1 MDHLINK
8 IIEKEG
14 FIQYKIDK
22 KCISTNGGN
31 YLGELSEIDVQG
43 KTKDGDK
50 VLNIFVKKMNTGDE
64 MKIISIPNAYMTELF
79 FYKELSK
86 IFHELQEEARVPL
99 NKKYWTVKS
108 YDESEKDL
116 ILMDNLS
123 RKGFITPDRMDVVSL
138 QFAEKAIQE
147 LAKFHAFSFILK
159 EKRPE
164 YFEKRI
170 RTMKSPFKPGKDWDG
185 FVQNILKT
193 TIKFVDENLKERVEN
208 YSVNIEKKY
217 LNYYE
222 DKKTQRCLVHGI
234 VNRGD
239 SFRRRRSRSGSLA
252 PSSPAQSAP
261 ESQERRPVACHRV
274 AMVGAPGVGKTALIS
289 QFQTSEC
296 INAYDRQRGK
306 DADGSEQKVSIMLNG
321 EESEF
326 HFLTGSPEK
335 KEEIERAE
343 PPDAFVVIYSVVDKA
358 SFQKS
363 EQELARLLDCD
374 MLRARPALLVGN
386 KIDLARSRAVSTQD
400 GKCLACT
407 YKAKFI
413 EVSVGINHNVDELL
427 VGILTQ
433 IRLKRQQ
440 YSAEGGRESSP
451 AHWYKSRGVV
461 RASMKARQMF
471 TWIFGKEDSKFK
483 NCENLNVL

>member
-1 MDHLINK
+1 MATDGRTKRSQSICAPASASMEALAAPMETTPAPRRRPAARSQSARI
-8 IIEKEG
+8 
-14 FIQYKIDK
+14 
-22 KCISTNGGN
+22 TGGRSVRHRRQQQQQQLDRETRTR
-31 YLGELSEIDVQG
+31 YSSEPRLAEAETPPQVRRQASARRRPPPGQHNQPRRSNAFLDVPRTQHQAEEEPDEDSYRLR
-43 KTKDGDK
+43 TF
-50 VLNIFVKKMNTGDE
+50 NIT
-64 MKIISIPNAYMTELF
+64 
-79 FYKELSK
+79 
-86 IFHELQEEARVPL
+86 Q
-99 NKKYWTVKS
+99 
-108 YDESEKDL
+108 
-116 ILMDNLS
+116 
-123 RKGFITPDRMDVVSL
+123 KG
-138 QFAEKAIQE
+138 
-147 LAKFHAFSFILK
+147 
-159 EKRPE
+159 
-164 YFEKRI
+164 
-170 RTMKSPFKPGKDWDG
+170 
-185 FVQNILKT
+185 
-193 TIKFVDENLKERVEN
+193 
-208 YSVNIEKKY
+208 
-217 LNYYE
+217 
-222 DKKTQRCLVHGI
+222 GI

-261 ESQERRPVACHRV
+261 ESTERRPVACHRV
-274 AMVGAPGVGKTALIS
+274 AMVGAPGVGKTALVS

-296 INAYDRQRGK
+296 INAYDRQR
-306 DADGSEQKVSIMLNG
+306 DPDGTDQKVSIMLNG
-321 EESEF
+321 EESELYF
-326 HFLTGSPEK
+326 VNCTTT

-358 SFQKS
+358 SFQKA
-363 EQELARLLDCD
+363 EQELIRLMDFD

-427 VGILTQ
+427 VGILNQ

-440 YSAEGGRESSP
+440 YQESGRESSP

>member
-1 MDHLINK
+1 MQPQYIRKPREWEIASKTNMQVEIKREKYACNKTMCSENGAFSKLDHLINK

-22 KCISTNGGN
+22 RCISTNGGN

-99 NKKYWTVKS
+99 NKKYRTVKS
-108 YDESEKDL
+108 YDESEKNL

-170 RTMKSPFKPGKDWDG
+170 RTMKPPFKPGKDWDG

-193 TIKFVDENLKERVEN
+193 TKKFVDENLKERVEK
-208 YSVNIEKKY
+208 YCVNIAKRY
-217 LNYYE
+217 LSYYE
-222 DKKTQRCLVHGI
+222 DKKTQRCLVHG
-234 VNRGD
+234 D
-239 SFRRRRSRSGSLA
+239 Y
-252 PSSPAQSAP
+252 
-261 ESQERRPVACHRV
+261 RPNNVLTKV
-274 AMVGAPGVGKTALIS
+274 T
-289 QFQTSEC
+289 
-296 INAYDRQRGK
+296 
-306 DADGSEQKVSIMLNG
+306 VSI
-321 EESEF
+321 STF
-326 HFLTGSPEK
+326 Y
-335 KEEIERAE
+335 
-343 PPDAFVVIYSVVDKA
+343 VVI
-358 SFQKS
+358 
-363 EQELARLLDCD
+363 LT
-374 MLRARPALLVGN
+374 
-386 KIDLARSRAVSTQD
+386 SRIA
-400 GKCLACT
+400 
-407 YKAKFI
+407 
-413 EVSVGINHNVDELL
+413 
-427 VGILTQ
+427 
-433 IRLKRQQ
+433 
-440 YSAEGGRESSP
+440 
-451 AHWYKSRGVV
+451 
-461 RASMKARQMF
+461 QM
-471 TWIFGKEDSKFK
+471 
-483 NCENLNVL
+483 

>member
-1 MDHLINK
+1 MATDGRTKRSQSICAPASASMEALAAPMETTPAPRRRPATRSQSARI
-8 IIEKEG
+8 
-14 FIQYKIDK
+14 
-22 KCISTNGGN
+22 TGGRSVRHRRQQQQQQQLDRETRAR
-31 YLGELSEIDVQG
+31 YSSEPRLAEAETPPQVRRQASARRRPPAGQHSQPRRSNAFLDVPRTTHQQPEEEPDEDSYRLR
-43 KTKDGDK
+43 TF
-50 VLNIFVKKMNTGDE
+50 NIT
-64 MKIISIPNAYMTELF
+64 
-79 FYKELSK
+79 
-86 IFHELQEEARVPL
+86 Q
-99 NKKYWTVKS
+99 
-108 YDESEKDL
+108 
-116 ILMDNLS
+116 
-123 RKGFITPDRMDVVSL
+123 KG
-138 QFAEKAIQE
+138 
-147 LAKFHAFSFILK
+147 
-159 EKRPE
+159 
-164 YFEKRI
+164 
-170 RTMKSPFKPGKDWDG
+170 
-185 FVQNILKT
+185 
-193 TIKFVDENLKERVEN
+193 
-208 YSVNIEKKY
+208 
-217 LNYYE
+217 
-222 DKKTQRCLVHGI
+222 GI

-296 INAYDRQRGK
+296 INAYDRQR
-306 DADGSEQKVSIMLNG
+306 DIDSSEQKVSIMLNG
-321 EESEF
+321 EESELYF
-326 HFLTGSPEK
+326 VNCTST
-335 KEEIERAE
+335 KEEIDRSE

-358 SFQKS
+358 SFQKA
-363 EQELARLLDCD
+363 EQELARLIDFD

-427 VGILTQ
+427 VGILNQ

-440 YSAEGGRESSP
+440 YSADGGRESSP

-461 RASMKARQMF
+461 RASMKARQML

-483 NCENLNVL
+483 NCENLHVL